1 MLYTK
6 EGSEIFEKRFG
17 EKFESVPMTLSAD
30 FNFNFADDRNTPVI
44 DFSNEALRLTPSS
57 DRKFSNAE

>member
-1 MLYTK
+1 M
-6 EGSEIFEKRFG
+6 I
-17 EKFESVPMTLSAD
+17 LSAD
-30 FNFNFADDRNTPVI
+30 FNFNFADDKNISVI